1 MKKIIVFIALVFL
14 LTGCTANTEKSID
27 KQTETKTQEVTAA
40 KTEEATAV
48 ITEQETPIDD
58 KDTITNLMML
68 KIDALKAKDLD
79 SYMTT
84 ISKSDEYYINEQK
97 RWFTEMTKDG
107 MKDYQFDVM
116 EIEQKDEN
124 TIVATINQKHFYNAQ
139 FDITYPLKFVLEE
152 GEWKDA
158 GYDFLVYEG
167 EGFTIKYMEGETK
180 VEAFADLVEKAYKNL
195 AEVFEEKPDEN
206 FQIKLFHDREMLR
219 QRSIPSI
226 GWLFTG
232 WGEANESLKIY
243 TGHEEIE
250 QYLGTLQHEIVHHI
264 TMRIC
269 NNNLPG
275 WLADGVALEYGSYL
289 QSGGN
294 AITNKTATKEQLVGD
309 FDFLENADGLW
320 EATEQSQTW
329 SWYDTAHMYTYFIIE
344 KYGHDKL
351 MDMFYEAGKKP
362 YNENVM
368 NPNFEKQNAETM
380 SEVLEKVLGQT
391 KEEFYNEY
399 IEWLNENY

>member
-1 MKKIIVFIALVFL
+1 MKKLLIIILLVFI
-14 LTGCTANTEKSID
+14 LTGCSDNTVKNVD
-27 KQTETKTQEVTAA
+27 KQTATITKKVTP
-40 KTEEATAV
+40 T
-48 ITEQETPIDD
+48 ITEKVTPVDYTDIIANVM
-58 KDTITNLMML
+58 TI
-68 KIDALKAKDLD
+68 KIEALNDKDLD
-79 SYMTT
+79 NYMTT

-107 MKDYQFDVM
+107 MKNYQLD
-116 EIEQKDEN
+116 ITNIDQKDEN
-124 TIVATINQKHFYNAQ
+124 TIIATINQKHFYNEQ
-139 FDITYPLKFVLEE
+139 FDITYPLKLVFEE
-152 GEWKDA
+152 GMWKDA

-167 EGFTIKYMEGETK
+167 DGFTLKYMKGETK
-180 VEAFADLVEKAYKNL
+180 VEEFATLIKEAYENL

-232 WGEANESLKIY
+232 WGEANESLKLY
-243 TGHEEIE
+243 TGHENINE
-250 QYLGTLQHEIVHHI
+250 YLNTIQHELVHHI

-294 AITNKTATKEQLVGD
+294 AITHKTATKEQLVGD
-309 FDFLENADGLW
+309 FDFLENADGMW
-320 EATEQSQTW
+320 EATEQSETW
-329 SWYDTAHMYTYFIIE
+329 SWYDTAHMYTYYIIE

-368 NPNFEKQNAETM
+368 NPDFAKQNAETM
-380 SEVLEKVLGQT
+380 SEVMEKVLGQT
-391 KEEFYNEY
+391 KDEFYNDY
-399 IEWLNENY
+399 IDWLNENY